1 MMHFF
6 LQTFNLLDN
15 NRQKLFLISFCFF
28 FSIIFLN
35 VFVPF
40 NMNHWENDAGIQQFF
55 RLSMLATVGTL
66 VLVFTQFF
74 LRKAFKIKTFNRIS
88 FMCWAFM
95 EVILIALVLT
105 ILYRTNFQTIWIQIV
120 ENIQYSLLIIL
131 LPYFIALLLIYVY
144 QLQSKNKMTLK
155 MDGLIS
161 IPDEKGITKI
171 SIQLDSLLYFES
183 ADNYAIIHYLDDGK
197 AKRKLIRNTLKKL
210 EGVFDDALIKRC
222 HRSYI
227 INSNNIKLIEKASGK
242 LFIHLK
248 NCEKVIP
255 VSRNYY
261 PQFME
266 KAS

>member
-6 LQTFNLLDN
+6 LQTFNLLDKN
-15 NRQKLFLISFCFF
+15 WQKLFLIGFCFF

-40 NMNHWENDAGIQQFF
+40 NINHWENDAGIQQFF

-74 LRKAFKIKTFNRIS
+74 LRKIFKVMTINRIS
-88 FMCWAFM
+88 FMGWVLM
-95 EVILIALVLT
+95 EISLIALALT
-105 ILYRTNFQTIWIQIV
+105 ILYRTNSQTIWVQFV

-131 LPYFIALLLIYVY
+131 IPYFIALLLIYVF
-144 QLQSKNKMTLK
+144 QLQSKNKTTFK
-155 MDGLIS
+155 TDGLIG
-161 IPDEKGITKI
+161 IPDEKGIVKI

-210 EGVFDDALIKRC
+210 ESVFDNALIKRC

-227 INSNNIKLIEKASGK
+227 INLNNIKLIEKTSGK

-248 NCEKVIP
+248 NCEKIIP

-261 PQFME
+261 SQFMD
-266 KAS
+266 KVL